1 MKKLLCLA
9 ILTLTACIHDPW
21 KKFAPHVAFAAPNKS
36 CSVTERT
43 ATFGDP
49 VVDLQIAT
57 AGATELRTWPGTAT
71 NYQKAEAEWRGVDEL
86 LSADIATRN
95 MNAYRRHIAQ
105 LARTGPV
112 TKANEV
118 CLVRMSFAVS
128 AQR

>member
-1 MKKLLCLA
+1 MKKLGYL
-9 ILTLTACIHDPW
+9 
-21 KKFAPHVAFAAPNKS
+21 FALLIIATSASAAPS
-36 CSVTERT
+36 TPCSVTERT

-49 VVDLQIAT
+49 VIDLQIAT
-57 AGATELRTWPGTAT
+57 ARATELRTWPGTNT
-71 NYQKAEAEWRGVDEL
+71 NYQKAYAEWSAVDDL